1 MPVHGQGPAFSDSA
15 EGKGQAMAA
24 NYQAVDRIPRRGE
37 IGMDLNKI
45 ERLESAGYVMSG
57 NRYSRVSDVNVRR
70 EGQVI
75 TAEEKR
81 QMLLQNQEERLK
93 KESQIISEFR
103 DMLSKKK

>member
-1 MPVHGQGPAFSDSA
+1 MP
-15 EGKGQAMAA
+15 
-24 NYQAVDRIPRRGE
+24 
-37 IGMDLNKI
+37 
-45 ERLESAGYVMSG
+45 RLESAGYVMSG